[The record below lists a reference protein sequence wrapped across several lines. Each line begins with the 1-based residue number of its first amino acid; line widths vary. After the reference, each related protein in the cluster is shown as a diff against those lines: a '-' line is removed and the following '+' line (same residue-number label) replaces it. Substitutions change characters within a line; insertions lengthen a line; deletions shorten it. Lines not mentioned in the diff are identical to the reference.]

1 MEIANPPTDPVR
13 SSRILESSVGRGRG
27 RWKFKN
33 DNTFGRAKIP
43 RLSIFIDFVGK
54 KETIGGRG
62 YDYGERWTREI
73 GGKGKGCNDARGVF
87 NELEDTG
94 KGWKLA

>member
-1 MEIANPPTDPVR
+1 MEIADPPTDPVR

-54 KETIGGRG
+54 KETIREVTITENAGRG
-62 YDYGERWTREI
+62 RLEGRERDATTR
-73 GGKGKGCNDARGVF
+73 GAYLTN
-87 NELEDTG
+87 
-94 KGWKLA
+94 

>member
-1 MEIANPPTDPVR
+1 MEIADPPTDPVR

-54 KETIGGRG
+54 KETIGEVTITENAGRG
-62 YDYGERWTREI
+62 RLEGRERDATTR
-73 GGKGKGCNDARGVF
+73 GAYLTN
-87 NELEDTG
+87 
-94 KGWKLA
+94 

>member
-1 MEIANPPTDPVR
+1 MEIADPPTDPVR

-43 RLSIFIDFVGK
+43 WLSIFIDFVGK

>member
-1 MEIANPPTDPVR
+1 MEIADPPTDPVR

-54 KETIGGRG
+54 KETIGEVTITGNAGRG
-62 YDYGERWTREI
+62 RLEGRERDATTR
-73 GGKGKGCNDARGVF
+73 GAYLTN
-87 NELEDTG
+87 
-94 KGWKLA
+94 